1 MDKNSMNLEV
11 KVNVTNMDQFNDL
24 VKEFNKKAHELEEL
38 AHELNWFRFEADILS
53 NDGNQFKISIFWK
66 QINWIQFFCFEIT
79 ELVTKIIFF
88 GI

>member
-53 NDGNQFKISIFWK
+53 NDGN
-66 QINWIQFFCFEIT
+66 
-79 ELVTKIIFF
+79 
-88 GI
+88 